1 MVIDYN
7 ALLQQ
12 CTNGVHPQIMH
23 GIIRQENSFNPYAIG
38 VVNGKLSRQPRSK
51 AEAVSVIKT
60 LQSKG
65 MKHGFSTSE

>member
-1 MVIDYN
+1 
-7 ALLQQ
+7 
-12 CTNGVHPQIMH
+12 MH